1 MGKEARQ
8 SVCSRV
14 VRLRGGE
21 KNRSLEK
28 NRKGVQFMLYQNS
41 NAREVK
47 SIGAG
52 DERGGGNGEDEEDKD
67 TSVLK
72 MVLMDEGGR

>member
-1 MGKEARQ
+1 
-8 SVCSRV
+8 
-14 VRLRGGE
+14 
-21 KNRSLEK
+21 
-28 NRKGVQFMLYQNS
+28 MLYQNS